1 MIQIQKLSKTF
12 LTPRGTKTVFSDFSY
27 TVKDGT
33 FLGIS
38 GKSGIGKS
46 TLLSLLASLQKPS
59 SGKILIDGT
68 DFFSLSD
75 SEICDFR
82 NANIG
87 FISQEQSFLEN
98 LTVLD
103 NVALPAFLSKKSKA
117 KKEEVFARAKSLLSD
132 LGLAELTDSFPSVLS
147 GGENHRLLIAR
158 ALMNNPK
165 ILLADEPTD
174 AVDSNQTQEIIQI
187 FKRLST
193 EGKTVIIVSH
203 DEEALKLCDEVLEI
217 KSSPR
222 NT

>member
-75 SEICDFR
+75 SETCDFR

-217 KSSPR
+217 K
-222 NT
+222 

>member
-103 NVALPAFLSKKSKA
+103 NVALPAFLSKKSKT

-217 KSSPR
+217 K
-222 NT
+222 

>member
-68 DFFSLSD
+68 DLFSLSD

-217 KSSPR
+217 K
-222 NT
+222 

>member
-117 KKEEVFARAKSLLSD
+117 KKEEVFARAKSLLSE

-217 KSSPR
+217 K
-222 NT
+222 

>member
-75 SEICDFR
+75 SEICAFR

-217 KSSPR
+217 K
-222 NT
+222 

>member
-1 MIQIQKLSKTF
+1 MIQIQKLSKSF

-117 KKEEVFARAKSLLSD
+117 KKEEVFARAKSLLSE

-217 KSSPR
+217 K
-222 NT
+222 

>member
-68 DFFSLSD
+68 DLFSLSD

-103 NVALPAFLSKKSKA
+103 NVALPAFLSKKSKT

-217 KSSPR
+217 K
-222 NT
+222 

>member
-117 KKEEVFARAKSLLSD
+117 K
-132 LGLAELTDSFPSVLS
+132 
-147 GGENHRLLIAR
+147 N
-158 ALMNNPK
+158 
-165 ILLADEPTD
+165 
-174 AVDSNQTQEIIQI
+174 
-187 FKRLST
+187 
-193 EGKTVIIVSH
+193 
-203 DEEALKLCDEVLEI
+203 
-217 KSSPR
+217 KSSSNGLKVAHFLKTPY
-222 NT
+222 NTYIWC

>member
-103 NVALPAFLSKKSKA
+103 NVVLPAFLSKKSKA

-217 KSSPR
+217 K
-222 NT
+222 

>member
-174 AVDSNQTQEIIQI
+174 AVDSKQTQEIIQI

-217 KSSPR
+217 K
-222 NT
+222 

>member
-217 KSSPR
+217 K
-222 NT
+222 

>member
-132 LGLAELTDSFPSVLS
+132 LGLAELTESFPSVLS

-217 KSSPR
+217 K
-222 NT
+222 

>member
-68 DFFSLSD
+68 DIFSLSD

-174 AVDSNQTQEIIQI
+174 AVDSKQTQEIIQI

-217 KSSPR
+217 K
-222 NT
+222 